1 MSYFLENE
9 EVEKV
14 EEVKEQDGIASI
26 EPLLDNRIVRAI
38 REMGFEKLSP
48 IQEQAIPYLLQ
59 GEDIIGQAQTGT
71 GKTAA
76 FGIPAIQHI
85 NPDVKKL
92 QTIILCP
99 TRELAIQAAEELRK
113 IAKYMHGIKVLPVYG
128 GQDISRQIAGLRGV
142 QIIVGTPG
150 RVMDHMRRRTIKLDL
165 VNMVVLD
172 EADEMLNMGFREDME
187 LILGQ
192 IPGEHQT
199 ALFSATMPKPI
210 LEITDRFQKD
220 AKIVK
225 VAAKELTIPL
235 VSQKFYRV
243 KNQDKDA
250 ACVRL
255 LEYYQPKLTLIFC
268 NTKKK
273 VDELSDLLKE
283 QGFQAEGLHGDLSQ
297 AQRDAVMKRF
307 RNGGTSIL
315 IATDV
320 AARGID
326 VDDVEAVIN
335 YDIPQDIEYYVH
347 RIGRTGRAGRKG
359 RSFTFAN
366 SREIYKIREIERVC
380 HTTITEKKL
389 PGAAKVLKAKADKY
403 LNKAWELHEHEDIEL
418 MKSFLQRK
426 MEEEGCDAL
435 ELAAAMLKLQV
446 GDKGEEIAADE
457 YTKRGN
463 RFGDRG
469 RSGRDDGE
477 GRSFG
482 RGDGSLAVKTGNAE
496 DSAAVTEIAETM
508 AAPVSVRTEDAAE
521 MKTVRMEE
529 NGAAVTKR
537 RLTANTLGTERRE
550 KRKRERNGKSRASV
564 TASPREND
572 LNLMRK
578 LVDLP
583 QKPQLCFCGKSCI
596 VREEC
601 IGNNRKV
608 CGMKTLKKQIPYIL
622 LGATLLLLLGLNI
635 ISQDHWLDSDMAAEM
650 IFSRILSEEHHIFST
665 TNWYYSTE
673 FRVLYT
679 QLIMGPLF
687 RICSNWHVIRTITNL
702 VFYGLMLASYY
713 YFMKPLKVSR
723 GLTVL
728 SSCLLLLPFSETMMT
743 HMQMGNTYMSHV
755 ILVLW
760 FFGMYL
766 RLCSGEYHAKRKV
779 SLWIFYVLLAIVCGM
794 SGVRYLLALQCP
806 LVLTSFFYLLGG
818 EEFQSFRGE
827 MTKEH
832 FQTLFSTDRMRYF
845 LYSLAGAFFAV
856 VGYGINVVFISHKYV
871 FQTYGATNF
880 IALYHGVLFDRIQ
893 NAVGCL
899 LMLFGYIPDKGF
911 LSLRGVV
918 TMAAFVLLGIYG
930 YVTVKSGKMQ
940 RVTGFRSLI
949 TLFLKVSFVLNLFVF
964 IFTTS
969 TMVPRYYITIFIFA
983 LPVLCFYLEE
993 EKMPFDRFA
1002 VAALLTICLILGTG
1016 KTVMSFLTV
1025 DKNETKRP
1033 VAEFLA
1039 GNGYDF
1045 GFATYNNANIIT
1057 ELTNGEVEIGN
1068 IGDPEHLEYFK
1079 WSSPMKYYE
1088 EGYHA
1093 GETFLLLTAEECAEY
1108 AEAPALNQG
1117 EKVYEDGSYTVYVF
1131 DSTEDLMDC
1140 AVARQ

>member
-9 EVEKV
+9 EVNEAV
-14 EEVKEQDGIASI
+14 EEVKAQDGIASI

-273 VDELSDLLKE
+273 VDELADLLKQ

-297 AQRDAVMKRF
+297 AQRDVAMNRF
-307 RNGGTSIL
+307 RNGGASIL

-366 SREIYKIREIERVC
+366 SREIGKIREIERVC

-426 MEEEGCDAL
+426 MEEGCDAL
-435 ELAAAMLKLQV
+435 ELAAAMLKYQV

-457 YTKRGN
+457 YAQRRG
-463 RFGDRG
+463 RFGERG
-469 RSGRDDGE
+469 RFGRGGDEGRNFGRRGGRRRDNGRDDE
-477 GRSFG
+477 EHRERRRFG
-482 RGDGSLAVKTGNAE
+482 RGDGAGRE
-496 DSAAVTEIAETM
+496 DSRDGENSRFGRSDRKRSGRDKKTAERKLTGD
-508 AAPVSVRTEDAAE
+508 R
-521 MKTVRMEE
+521 EE
-529 NGAAVTKR
+529 RERKKR
-537 RLTANTLGTERRE
+537 KKKEEPGIGNSFP
-550 KRKRERNGKSRASV
+550 KRKR
-564 TASPREND
+564 
-572 LNLMRK
+572 
-578 LVDLP
+578 
-583 QKPQLCFCGKSCI
+583 
-596 VREEC
+596 
-601 IGNNRKV
+601 
-608 CGMKTLKKQIPYIL
+608 
-622 LGATLLLLLGLNI
+622 
-635 ISQDHWLDSDMAAEM
+635 
-650 IFSRILSEEHHIFST
+650 
-665 TNWYYSTE
+665 
-673 FRVLYT
+673 
-679 QLIMGPLF
+679 
-687 RICSNWHVIRTITNL
+687 
-702 VFYGLMLASYY
+702 
-713 YFMKPLKVSR
+713 
-723 GLTVL
+723 
-728 SSCLLLLPFSETMMT
+728 
-743 HMQMGNTYMSHV
+743 
-755 ILVLW
+755 
-760 FFGMYL
+760 
-766 RLCSGEYHAKRKV
+766 
-779 SLWIFYVLLAIVCGM
+779 
-794 SGVRYLLALQCP
+794 
-806 LVLTSFFYLLGG
+806 
-818 EEFQSFRGE
+818 
-827 MTKEH
+827 
-832 FQTLFSTDRMRYF
+832 
-845 LYSLAGAFFAV
+845 
-856 VGYGINVVFISHKYV
+856 
-871 FQTYGATNF
+871 
-880 IALYHGVLFDRIQ
+880 
-893 NAVGCL
+893 
-899 LMLFGYIPDKGF
+899 
-911 LSLRGVV
+911 
-918 TMAAFVLLGIYG
+918 
-930 YVTVKSGKMQ
+930 
-940 RVTGFRSLI
+940 
-949 TLFLKVSFVLNLFVF
+949 
-964 IFTTS
+964 
-969 TMVPRYYITIFIFA
+969 
-983 LPVLCFYLEE
+983 
-993 EKMPFDRFA
+993 
-1002 VAALLTICLILGTG
+1002 
-1016 KTVMSFLTV
+1016 
-1025 DKNETKRP
+1025 
-1033 VAEFLA
+1033 
-1039 GNGYDF
+1039 
-1045 GFATYNNANIIT
+1045 
-1057 ELTNGEVEIGN
+1057 
-1068 IGDPEHLEYFK
+1068 
-1079 WSSPMKYYE
+1079 
-1088 EGYHA
+1088 
-1093 GETFLLLTAEECAEY
+1093 
-1108 AEAPALNQG
+1108 
-1117 EKVYEDGSYTVYVF
+1117 
-1131 DSTEDLMDC
+1131 
-1140 AVARQ
+1140 

>member
-9 EVEKV
+9 EA
-14 EEVKEQDGIASI
+14 VKEQEILQDETSVQQENEQDGIASI

-150 RVMDHMRRRTIKLDL
+150 RVMDHMRRHTIKLDL

-220 AKIVK
+220 AKLVK

-273 VDELSDLLKE
+273 VDELADLLKQ

-297 AQRDAVMKRF
+297 AQRDVAMNRF
-307 RNGGTSIL
+307 RNGGASIL

-403 LNKAWELHEHEDIEL
+403 LNNAWELHEHEDIEL

-426 MEEEGCDAL
+426 IEEEGCDAL
-435 ELAAAMLKLQV
+435 ELAAAMLKYQV

-457 YTKRGN
+457 YAQRRG
-463 RFGDRG
+463 RFGERG
-469 RSGRDDGE
+469 RFGRGGDEGRNFGRRGGRRRDNGRDDE
-477 GRSFG
+477 EHRERRRFG
-482 RGDGSLAVKTGNAE
+482 RGDGAGRE
-496 DSAAVTEIAETM
+496 DSRDGENSRFGRSDRKRSGRDKKTAERKLTGD
-508 AAPVSVRTEDAAE
+508 R
-521 MKTVRMEE
+521 EE
-529 NGAAVTKR
+529 RERKKR
-537 RLTANTLGTERRE
+537 KKKEEPGIGNSFP
-550 KRKRERNGKSRASV
+550 KRKR
-564 TASPREND
+564 
-572 LNLMRK
+572 
-578 LVDLP
+578 
-583 QKPQLCFCGKSCI
+583 
-596 VREEC
+596 
-601 IGNNRKV
+601 
-608 CGMKTLKKQIPYIL
+608 
-622 LGATLLLLLGLNI
+622 
-635 ISQDHWLDSDMAAEM
+635 
-650 IFSRILSEEHHIFST
+650 
-665 TNWYYSTE
+665 
-673 FRVLYT
+673 
-679 QLIMGPLF
+679 
-687 RICSNWHVIRTITNL
+687 
-702 VFYGLMLASYY
+702 
-713 YFMKPLKVSR
+713 
-723 GLTVL
+723 
-728 SSCLLLLPFSETMMT
+728 
-743 HMQMGNTYMSHV
+743 
-755 ILVLW
+755 
-760 FFGMYL
+760 
-766 RLCSGEYHAKRKV
+766 
-779 SLWIFYVLLAIVCGM
+779 
-794 SGVRYLLALQCP
+794 
-806 LVLTSFFYLLGG
+806 
-818 EEFQSFRGE
+818 
-827 MTKEH
+827 
-832 FQTLFSTDRMRYF
+832 
-845 LYSLAGAFFAV
+845 
-856 VGYGINVVFISHKYV
+856 
-871 FQTYGATNF
+871 
-880 IALYHGVLFDRIQ
+880 
-893 NAVGCL
+893 
-899 LMLFGYIPDKGF
+899 
-911 LSLRGVV
+911 
-918 TMAAFVLLGIYG
+918 
-930 YVTVKSGKMQ
+930 
-940 RVTGFRSLI
+940 
-949 TLFLKVSFVLNLFVF
+949 
-964 IFTTS
+964 
-969 TMVPRYYITIFIFA
+969 
-983 LPVLCFYLEE
+983 
-993 EKMPFDRFA
+993 
-1002 VAALLTICLILGTG
+1002 
-1016 KTVMSFLTV
+1016 
-1025 DKNETKRP
+1025 
-1033 VAEFLA
+1033 
-1039 GNGYDF
+1039 
-1045 GFATYNNANIIT
+1045 
-1057 ELTNGEVEIGN
+1057 
-1068 IGDPEHLEYFK
+1068 
-1079 WSSPMKYYE
+1079 
-1088 EGYHA
+1088 
-1093 GETFLLLTAEECAEY
+1093 
-1108 AEAPALNQG
+1108 
-1117 EKVYEDGSYTVYVF
+1117 
-1131 DSTEDLMDC
+1131 
-1140 AVARQ
+1140 

>member
-9 EVEKV
+9 EA
-14 EEVKEQDGIASI
+14 VKEQEILQDETSVQQENEQDGIASI

-150 RVMDHMRRRTIKLDL
+150 RVMDHMRRHTIKLDL

-220 AKIVK
+220 AKLVK

-235 VSQKFYRV
+235 VAQKFYRV

-273 VDELSDLLKE
+273 VDELADLLKQ

-297 AQRDAVMKRF
+297 AQRDVAMNRF
-307 RNGGTSIL
+307 RNGGASIL

-403 LNKAWELHEHEDIEL
+403 LNNAWELHEHEDIEL

-435 ELAAAMLKLQV
+435 ELAAAMLKYQV

-457 YTKRGN
+457 YAQRRG
-463 RFGDRG
+463 RFGERG
-469 RSGRDDGE
+469 RFGRGGDEGRNFGRRGGRRRDNGRDDE
-477 GRSFG
+477 EHRERRRFG
-482 RGDGSLAVKTGNAE
+482 RGDGAGRE
-496 DSAAVTEIAETM
+496 DSRDGENSRFGRSDRKRSGRDKKTAERKLTG
-508 AAPVSVRTEDAAE
+508 DC
-521 MKTVRMEE
+521 EE
-529 NGAAVTKR
+529 RERKKR
-537 RLTANTLGTERRE
+537 KKKEEPGIGNSFP
-550 KRKRERNGKSRASV
+550 KRKR
-564 TASPREND
+564 
-572 LNLMRK
+572 
-578 LVDLP
+578 
-583 QKPQLCFCGKSCI
+583 
-596 VREEC
+596 
-601 IGNNRKV
+601 
-608 CGMKTLKKQIPYIL
+608 
-622 LGATLLLLLGLNI
+622 
-635 ISQDHWLDSDMAAEM
+635 
-650 IFSRILSEEHHIFST
+650 
-665 TNWYYSTE
+665 
-673 FRVLYT
+673 
-679 QLIMGPLF
+679 
-687 RICSNWHVIRTITNL
+687 
-702 VFYGLMLASYY
+702 
-713 YFMKPLKVSR
+713 
-723 GLTVL
+723 
-728 SSCLLLLPFSETMMT
+728 
-743 HMQMGNTYMSHV
+743 
-755 ILVLW
+755 
-760 FFGMYL
+760 
-766 RLCSGEYHAKRKV
+766 
-779 SLWIFYVLLAIVCGM
+779 
-794 SGVRYLLALQCP
+794 
-806 LVLTSFFYLLGG
+806 
-818 EEFQSFRGE
+818 
-827 MTKEH
+827 
-832 FQTLFSTDRMRYF
+832 
-845 LYSLAGAFFAV
+845 
-856 VGYGINVVFISHKYV
+856 
-871 FQTYGATNF
+871 
-880 IALYHGVLFDRIQ
+880 
-893 NAVGCL
+893 
-899 LMLFGYIPDKGF
+899 
-911 LSLRGVV
+911 
-918 TMAAFVLLGIYG
+918 
-930 YVTVKSGKMQ
+930 
-940 RVTGFRSLI
+940 
-949 TLFLKVSFVLNLFVF
+949 
-964 IFTTS
+964 
-969 TMVPRYYITIFIFA
+969 
-983 LPVLCFYLEE
+983 
-993 EKMPFDRFA
+993 
-1002 VAALLTICLILGTG
+1002 
-1016 KTVMSFLTV
+1016 
-1025 DKNETKRP
+1025 
-1033 VAEFLA
+1033 
-1039 GNGYDF
+1039 
-1045 GFATYNNANIIT
+1045 
-1057 ELTNGEVEIGN
+1057 
-1068 IGDPEHLEYFK
+1068 
-1079 WSSPMKYYE
+1079 
-1088 EGYHA
+1088 
-1093 GETFLLLTAEECAEY
+1093 
-1108 AEAPALNQG
+1108 
-1117 EKVYEDGSYTVYVF
+1117 
-1131 DSTEDLMDC
+1131 
-1140 AVARQ
+1140 

>member
-9 EVEKV
+9 EVNEAV
-14 EEVKEQDGIASI
+14 EEVKAQDGIASI

-128 GQDISRQIAGLRGV
+128 GQDISRQIAGL
-142 QIIVGTPG
+142 
-150 RVMDHMRRRTIKLDL
+150 
-165 VNMVVLD
+165 VVLD

-273 VDELSDLLKE
+273 VDELADLLKQ

-297 AQRDAVMKRF
+297 AQRDVAMNRF
-307 RNGGTSIL
+307 RNGGASIL

-366 SREIYKIREIERVC
+366 SREIGKIREIERVC

-482 RGDGSLAVKTGNAE
+482 RGDGRRRFGREDGDRRRFGRGDRDRRDDDNTVSGENRRHRRDENREDGRKWGGRDKKASDRKYSGDRAEREVK
-496 DSAAVTEIAETM
+496 
-508 AAPVSVRTEDAAE
+508 
-521 MKTVRMEE
+521 
-529 NGAAVTKR
+529 
-537 RLTANTLGTERRE
+537 
-550 KRKRERNGKSRASV
+550 KRKK
-564 TASPREND
+564 
-572 LNLMRK
+572 
-578 LVDLP
+578 
-583 QKPQLCFCGKSCI
+583 
-596 VREEC
+596 REEPG
-601 IGNNRKV
+601 IGNSF
-608 CGMKTLKKQIPYIL
+608 P
-622 LGATLLLLLGLNI
+622 
-635 ISQDHWLDSDMAAEM
+635 
-650 IFSRILSEEHHIFST
+650 
-665 TNWYYSTE
+665 
-673 FRVLYT
+673 
-679 QLIMGPLF
+679 
-687 RICSNWHVIRTITNL
+687 
-702 VFYGLMLASYY
+702 
-713 YFMKPLKVSR
+713 
-723 GLTVL
+723 
-728 SSCLLLLPFSETMMT
+728 
-743 HMQMGNTYMSHV
+743 
-755 ILVLW
+755 
-760 FFGMYL
+760 
-766 RLCSGEYHAKRKV
+766 KRK
-779 SLWIFYVLLAIVCGM
+779 
-794 SGVRYLLALQCP
+794 
-806 LVLTSFFYLLGG
+806 
-818 EEFQSFRGE
+818 
-827 MTKEH
+827 
-832 FQTLFSTDRMRYF
+832 
-845 LYSLAGAFFAV
+845 
-856 VGYGINVVFISHKYV
+856 
-871 FQTYGATNF
+871 
-880 IALYHGVLFDRIQ
+880 
-893 NAVGCL
+893 
-899 LMLFGYIPDKGF
+899 
-911 LSLRGVV
+911 
-918 TMAAFVLLGIYG
+918 
-930 YVTVKSGKMQ
+930 KS
-940 RVTGFRSLI
+940 
-949 TLFLKVSFVLNLFVF
+949 
-964 IFTTS
+964 
-969 TMVPRYYITIFIFA
+969 
-983 LPVLCFYLEE
+983 
-993 EKMPFDRFA
+993 
-1002 VAALLTICLILGTG
+1002 
-1016 KTVMSFLTV
+1016 
-1025 DKNETKRP
+1025 
-1033 VAEFLA
+1033 
-1039 GNGYDF
+1039 
-1045 GFATYNNANIIT
+1045 
-1057 ELTNGEVEIGN
+1057 
-1068 IGDPEHLEYFK
+1068 
-1079 WSSPMKYYE
+1079 
-1088 EGYHA
+1088 
-1093 GETFLLLTAEECAEY
+1093 
-1108 AEAPALNQG
+1108 
-1117 EKVYEDGSYTVYVF
+1117 
-1131 DSTEDLMDC
+1131 
-1140 AVARQ
+1140 

>member
-9 EVEKV
+9 EA
-14 EEVKEQDGIASI
+14 VKEQEILQDETSVQQENEQAQDGIASI

-150 RVMDHMRRRTIKLDL
+150 RVMDHMRRHTIKLDL

-220 AKIVK
+220 AKLVK

-273 VDELSDLLKE
+273 VDELADLLKQ

-297 AQRDAVMKRF
+297 AQRDVAMNRF
-307 RNGGTSIL
+307 RNGGASIL

-403 LNKAWELHEHEDIEL
+403 LNNAWELHEHEDIEL

-435 ELAAAMLKLQV
+435 ELAAAMLKYQV

-457 YTKRGN
+457 YAQRRG
-463 RFGDRG
+463 RFGERG
-469 RSGRDDGE
+469 RFSRDGDEGRDFGRRGGRRRDNGRDGE
-477 GRSFG
+477 RRRFG
-482 RGDGSLAVKTGNAE
+482 RGDGAGRE
-496 DSAAVTEIAETM
+496 DSRDGENSRFGRSDRRRRDNGSTG
-508 AAPVSVRTEDAAE
+508 PTED
-521 MKTVRMEE
+521 
-529 NGAAVTKR
+529 KR
-537 RLTANTLGTERRE
+537 RRRDENREDERKRGGRDKKTADRKLTGDREERERKKRKKKE
-550 KRKRERNGKSRASV
+550 EPGIGNSFPKRKR
-564 TASPREND
+564 
-572 LNLMRK
+572 
-578 LVDLP
+578 
-583 QKPQLCFCGKSCI
+583 
-596 VREEC
+596 
-601 IGNNRKV
+601 
-608 CGMKTLKKQIPYIL
+608 
-622 LGATLLLLLGLNI
+622 
-635 ISQDHWLDSDMAAEM
+635 
-650 IFSRILSEEHHIFST
+650 
-665 TNWYYSTE
+665 
-673 FRVLYT
+673 
-679 QLIMGPLF
+679 
-687 RICSNWHVIRTITNL
+687 
-702 VFYGLMLASYY
+702 
-713 YFMKPLKVSR
+713 
-723 GLTVL
+723 
-728 SSCLLLLPFSETMMT
+728 
-743 HMQMGNTYMSHV
+743 
-755 ILVLW
+755 
-760 FFGMYL
+760 
-766 RLCSGEYHAKRKV
+766 
-779 SLWIFYVLLAIVCGM
+779 
-794 SGVRYLLALQCP
+794 
-806 LVLTSFFYLLGG
+806 
-818 EEFQSFRGE
+818 
-827 MTKEH
+827 
-832 FQTLFSTDRMRYF
+832 
-845 LYSLAGAFFAV
+845 
-856 VGYGINVVFISHKYV
+856 
-871 FQTYGATNF
+871 
-880 IALYHGVLFDRIQ
+880 
-893 NAVGCL
+893 
-899 LMLFGYIPDKGF
+899 
-911 LSLRGVV
+911 
-918 TMAAFVLLGIYG
+918 
-930 YVTVKSGKMQ
+930 
-940 RVTGFRSLI
+940 
-949 TLFLKVSFVLNLFVF
+949 
-964 IFTTS
+964 
-969 TMVPRYYITIFIFA
+969 
-983 LPVLCFYLEE
+983 
-993 EKMPFDRFA
+993 
-1002 VAALLTICLILGTG
+1002 
-1016 KTVMSFLTV
+1016 
-1025 DKNETKRP
+1025 
-1033 VAEFLA
+1033 
-1039 GNGYDF
+1039 
-1045 GFATYNNANIIT
+1045 
-1057 ELTNGEVEIGN
+1057 
-1068 IGDPEHLEYFK
+1068 
-1079 WSSPMKYYE
+1079 
-1088 EGYHA
+1088 
-1093 GETFLLLTAEECAEY
+1093 
-1108 AEAPALNQG
+1108 
-1117 EKVYEDGSYTVYVF
+1117 
-1131 DSTEDLMDC
+1131 
-1140 AVARQ
+1140 

>member
-210 LEITDRFQKD
+210 LEITDRFQND
-220 AKIVK
+220 AKLVK
-225 VAAKELTIPL
+225 VAAQELTIPL

-482 RGDGSLAVKTGNAE
+482 RGNGRRRFGRGDRDRRDNGSTGSGEDRRRRRSDSREDGRKWNDRDRKNADRKLSAERAEREAKKRKKREETGIGN
-496 DSAAVTEIAETM
+496 SF
-508 AAPVSVRTEDAAE
+508 P
-521 MKTVRMEE
+521 
-529 NGAAVTKR
+529 
-537 RLTANTLGTERRE
+537 
-550 KRKRERNGKSRASV
+550 KRKRS
-564 TASPREND
+564 
-572 LNLMRK
+572 
-578 LVDLP
+578 
-583 QKPQLCFCGKSCI
+583 
-596 VREEC
+596 
-601 IGNNRKV
+601 
-608 CGMKTLKKQIPYIL
+608 
-622 LGATLLLLLGLNI
+622 
-635 ISQDHWLDSDMAAEM
+635 
-650 IFSRILSEEHHIFST
+650 
-665 TNWYYSTE
+665 
-673 FRVLYT
+673 
-679 QLIMGPLF
+679 
-687 RICSNWHVIRTITNL
+687 
-702 VFYGLMLASYY
+702 
-713 YFMKPLKVSR
+713 
-723 GLTVL
+723 
-728 SSCLLLLPFSETMMT
+728 
-743 HMQMGNTYMSHV
+743 
-755 ILVLW
+755 
-760 FFGMYL
+760 
-766 RLCSGEYHAKRKV
+766 
-779 SLWIFYVLLAIVCGM
+779 
-794 SGVRYLLALQCP
+794 
-806 LVLTSFFYLLGG
+806 
-818 EEFQSFRGE
+818 
-827 MTKEH
+827 
-832 FQTLFSTDRMRYF
+832 
-845 LYSLAGAFFAV
+845 
-856 VGYGINVVFISHKYV
+856 
-871 FQTYGATNF
+871 
-880 IALYHGVLFDRIQ
+880 
-893 NAVGCL
+893 
-899 LMLFGYIPDKGF
+899 
-911 LSLRGVV
+911 
-918 TMAAFVLLGIYG
+918 
-930 YVTVKSGKMQ
+930 
-940 RVTGFRSLI
+940 
-949 TLFLKVSFVLNLFVF
+949 
-964 IFTTS
+964 
-969 TMVPRYYITIFIFA
+969 
-983 LPVLCFYLEE
+983 
-993 EKMPFDRFA
+993 
-1002 VAALLTICLILGTG
+1002 
-1016 KTVMSFLTV
+1016 
-1025 DKNETKRP
+1025 
-1033 VAEFLA
+1033 
-1039 GNGYDF
+1039 
-1045 GFATYNNANIIT
+1045 
-1057 ELTNGEVEIGN
+1057 
-1068 IGDPEHLEYFK
+1068 
-1079 WSSPMKYYE
+1079 
-1088 EGYHA
+1088 
-1093 GETFLLLTAEECAEY
+1093 
-1108 AEAPALNQG
+1108 
-1117 EKVYEDGSYTVYVF
+1117 
-1131 DSTEDLMDC
+1131 
-1140 AVARQ
+1140 

>member
-9 EVEKV
+9 EA
-14 EEVKEQDGIASI
+14 VKEQEILQDETSVQQENEQDGIASI

-150 RVMDHMRRRTIKLDL
+150 RVMDHMRRHTIKLDL

-273 VDELSDLLKE
+273 VDELADLLKQ

-297 AQRDAVMKRF
+297 AQRDVAMNRF
-307 RNGGTSIL
+307 RNGGASIL

-366 SREIYKIREIERVC
+366 SREIGKIREIERVC

-403 LNKAWELHEHEDIEL
+403 LNKAWELHEHEDVEL

-435 ELAAAMLKLQV
+435 DLAAAMLKYQV
-446 GDKGEEIAADE
+446 GDKGEEIAADD
-457 YTKRGN
+457 YVQRRG
-463 RFGDRG
+463 RFGEKG
-469 RSGRDDGE
+469 RFGRNDGE
-477 GRSFG
+477 GRGFG
-482 RGDGSLAVKTGNAE
+482 RGDGRRRYSREDGDHRRFGRSDRDRRDDGSTGSGEDRRRRRDENREDGRKWGGRDKKAADRKYSEDRAEREVK
-496 DSAAVTEIAETM
+496 
-508 AAPVSVRTEDAAE
+508 
-521 MKTVRMEE
+521 
-529 NGAAVTKR
+529 
-537 RLTANTLGTERRE
+537 
-550 KRKRERNGKSRASV
+550 KRKK
-564 TASPREND
+564 
-572 LNLMRK
+572 
-578 LVDLP
+578 
-583 QKPQLCFCGKSCI
+583 
-596 VREEC
+596 REEPG
-601 IGNNRKV
+601 IGNSF
-608 CGMKTLKKQIPYIL
+608 P
-622 LGATLLLLLGLNI
+622 
-635 ISQDHWLDSDMAAEM
+635 
-650 IFSRILSEEHHIFST
+650 
-665 TNWYYSTE
+665 
-673 FRVLYT
+673 
-679 QLIMGPLF
+679 
-687 RICSNWHVIRTITNL
+687 
-702 VFYGLMLASYY
+702 
-713 YFMKPLKVSR
+713 
-723 GLTVL
+723 
-728 SSCLLLLPFSETMMT
+728 
-743 HMQMGNTYMSHV
+743 
-755 ILVLW
+755 
-760 FFGMYL
+760 
-766 RLCSGEYHAKRKV
+766 KRK
-779 SLWIFYVLLAIVCGM
+779 
-794 SGVRYLLALQCP
+794 
-806 LVLTSFFYLLGG
+806 
-818 EEFQSFRGE
+818 
-827 MTKEH
+827 K
-832 FQTLFSTDRMRYF
+832 
-845 LYSLAGAFFAV
+845 
-856 VGYGINVVFISHKYV
+856 
-871 FQTYGATNF
+871 
-880 IALYHGVLFDRIQ
+880 
-893 NAVGCL
+893 
-899 LMLFGYIPDKGF
+899 
-911 LSLRGVV
+911 
-918 TMAAFVLLGIYG
+918 
-930 YVTVKSGKMQ
+930 
-940 RVTGFRSLI
+940 
-949 TLFLKVSFVLNLFVF
+949 LK
-964 IFTTS
+964 
-969 TMVPRYYITIFIFA
+969 
-983 LPVLCFYLEE
+983 
-993 EKMPFDRFA
+993 
-1002 VAALLTICLILGTG
+1002 
-1016 KTVMSFLTV
+1016 
-1025 DKNETKRP
+1025 
-1033 VAEFLA
+1033 
-1039 GNGYDF
+1039 
-1045 GFATYNNANIIT
+1045 
-1057 ELTNGEVEIGN
+1057 
-1068 IGDPEHLEYFK
+1068 
-1079 WSSPMKYYE
+1079 
-1088 EGYHA
+1088 
-1093 GETFLLLTAEECAEY
+1093 
-1108 AEAPALNQG
+1108 
-1117 EKVYEDGSYTVYVF
+1117 
-1131 DSTEDLMDC
+1131 
-1140 AVARQ
+1140 

>member
-1 MSYFLENE
+1 MSYFLKNE
-9 EVEKV
+9 EVNEEV

-210 LEITDRFQKD
+210 LEITDRFQND
-220 AKIVK
+220 AKLVK
-225 VAAKELTIPL
+225 VAAQELTIPL

-403 LNKAWELHEHEDIEL
+403 LNRAWELHEHEDIEL

-469 RSGRDDGE
+469 RSGRGDGE

-482 RGDGSLAVKTGNAE
+482 RGDGRRRFGREDGERRRFVRGDRDRREDGSTGSGEGRRRRRSDSREDGRKWNDRDRKNA
-496 DSAAVTEIAETM
+496 DRKPS
-508 AAPVSVRTEDAAE
+508 
-521 MKTVRMEE
+521 
-529 NGAAVTKR
+529 
-537 RLTANTLGTERRE
+537 TERAERAERE
-550 KRKRERNGKSRASV
+550 AKKRKKREEPGIGNSFPKRKRS
-564 TASPREND
+564 
-572 LNLMRK
+572 
-578 LVDLP
+578 
-583 QKPQLCFCGKSCI
+583 
-596 VREEC
+596 
-601 IGNNRKV
+601 
-608 CGMKTLKKQIPYIL
+608 
-622 LGATLLLLLGLNI
+622 
-635 ISQDHWLDSDMAAEM
+635 
-650 IFSRILSEEHHIFST
+650 
-665 TNWYYSTE
+665 
-673 FRVLYT
+673 
-679 QLIMGPLF
+679 
-687 RICSNWHVIRTITNL
+687 
-702 VFYGLMLASYY
+702 
-713 YFMKPLKVSR
+713 
-723 GLTVL
+723 
-728 SSCLLLLPFSETMMT
+728 
-743 HMQMGNTYMSHV
+743 
-755 ILVLW
+755 
-760 FFGMYL
+760 
-766 RLCSGEYHAKRKV
+766 
-779 SLWIFYVLLAIVCGM
+779 
-794 SGVRYLLALQCP
+794 
-806 LVLTSFFYLLGG
+806 
-818 EEFQSFRGE
+818 
-827 MTKEH
+827 
-832 FQTLFSTDRMRYF
+832 
-845 LYSLAGAFFAV
+845 
-856 VGYGINVVFISHKYV
+856 
-871 FQTYGATNF
+871 
-880 IALYHGVLFDRIQ
+880 
-893 NAVGCL
+893 
-899 LMLFGYIPDKGF
+899 
-911 LSLRGVV
+911 
-918 TMAAFVLLGIYG
+918 
-930 YVTVKSGKMQ
+930 
-940 RVTGFRSLI
+940 
-949 TLFLKVSFVLNLFVF
+949 
-964 IFTTS
+964 
-969 TMVPRYYITIFIFA
+969 
-983 LPVLCFYLEE
+983 
-993 EKMPFDRFA
+993 
-1002 VAALLTICLILGTG
+1002 
-1016 KTVMSFLTV
+1016 
-1025 DKNETKRP
+1025 
-1033 VAEFLA
+1033 
-1039 GNGYDF
+1039 
-1045 GFATYNNANIIT
+1045 
-1057 ELTNGEVEIGN
+1057 
-1068 IGDPEHLEYFK
+1068 
-1079 WSSPMKYYE
+1079 
-1088 EGYHA
+1088 
-1093 GETFLLLTAEECAEY
+1093 
-1108 AEAPALNQG
+1108 
-1117 EKVYEDGSYTVYVF
+1117 
-1131 DSTEDLMDC
+1131 
-1140 AVARQ
+1140 

>member
-210 LEITDRFQKD
+210 LEITDRFQND
-220 AKIVK
+220 AKLVK
-225 VAAKELTIPL
+225 VAAQELTIPL

-243 KNQDKDA
+243 KSQDKDA

-469 RSGRDDGE
+469 RSGRGDGE

-482 RGDGSLAVKTGNAE
+482 RGDGRRRFGRE
-496 DSAAVTEIAETM
+496 D
-508 AAPVSVRTEDAAE
+508 
-521 MKTVRMEE
+521 
-529 NGAAVTKR
+529 G
-537 RLTANTLGTERRE
+537 ERRRFGRGDRDHRE
-550 KRKRERNGKSRASV
+550 DGSAGSGEGRRRRRSDSREDGRKWNDRDRKTADRKPSAERAEREAKKRKKREEPGIGNSFPKRKRS
-564 TASPREND
+564 
-572 LNLMRK
+572 
-578 LVDLP
+578 
-583 QKPQLCFCGKSCI
+583 
-596 VREEC
+596 
-601 IGNNRKV
+601 
-608 CGMKTLKKQIPYIL
+608 
-622 LGATLLLLLGLNI
+622 
-635 ISQDHWLDSDMAAEM
+635 
-650 IFSRILSEEHHIFST
+650 
-665 TNWYYSTE
+665 
-673 FRVLYT
+673 
-679 QLIMGPLF
+679 
-687 RICSNWHVIRTITNL
+687 
-702 VFYGLMLASYY
+702 
-713 YFMKPLKVSR
+713 
-723 GLTVL
+723 
-728 SSCLLLLPFSETMMT
+728 
-743 HMQMGNTYMSHV
+743 
-755 ILVLW
+755 
-760 FFGMYL
+760 
-766 RLCSGEYHAKRKV
+766 
-779 SLWIFYVLLAIVCGM
+779 
-794 SGVRYLLALQCP
+794 
-806 LVLTSFFYLLGG
+806 
-818 EEFQSFRGE
+818 
-827 MTKEH
+827 
-832 FQTLFSTDRMRYF
+832 
-845 LYSLAGAFFAV
+845 
-856 VGYGINVVFISHKYV
+856 
-871 FQTYGATNF
+871 
-880 IALYHGVLFDRIQ
+880 
-893 NAVGCL
+893 
-899 LMLFGYIPDKGF
+899 
-911 LSLRGVV
+911 
-918 TMAAFVLLGIYG
+918 
-930 YVTVKSGKMQ
+930 
-940 RVTGFRSLI
+940 
-949 TLFLKVSFVLNLFVF
+949 
-964 IFTTS
+964 
-969 TMVPRYYITIFIFA
+969 
-983 LPVLCFYLEE
+983 
-993 EKMPFDRFA
+993 
-1002 VAALLTICLILGTG
+1002 
-1016 KTVMSFLTV
+1016 
-1025 DKNETKRP
+1025 
-1033 VAEFLA
+1033 
-1039 GNGYDF
+1039 
-1045 GFATYNNANIIT
+1045 
-1057 ELTNGEVEIGN
+1057 
-1068 IGDPEHLEYFK
+1068 
-1079 WSSPMKYYE
+1079 
-1088 EGYHA
+1088 
-1093 GETFLLLTAEECAEY
+1093 
-1108 AEAPALNQG
+1108 
-1117 EKVYEDGSYTVYVF
+1117 
-1131 DSTEDLMDC
+1131 
-1140 AVARQ
+1140 

>member
-1 MSYFLENE
+1 MENE
-9 EVEKV
+9 EVNEAV
-14 EEVKEQDGIASI
+14 EEVKAQDGIASI

-273 VDELSDLLKE
+273 VDELADLLKQ

-297 AQRDAVMKRF
+297 AQRDVAMNRF
-307 RNGGTSIL
+307 RNGGASIL

-366 SREIYKIREIERVC
+366 SREIGKIREIERVC

-469 RSGRDDGE
+469 RSGRDGGE

-482 RGDGSLAVKTGNAE
+482 RGDGRRKFGREDGDRRRFGRGDRDRRDDDNTVSGENRRHRRDENREDGRKWGGRDKKAADRKYSGDRAE
-496 DSAAVTEIAETM
+496 
-508 AAPVSVRTEDAAE
+508 
-521 MKTVRMEE
+521 
-529 NGAAVTKR
+529 
-537 RLTANTLGTERRE
+537 RE
-550 KRKRERNGKSRASV
+550 VKRERSGKSRASA
-564 TASPREND
+564 TASPREK
-572 LNLMRK
+572 NLK
-578 LVDLP
+578 
-583 QKPQLCFCGKSCI
+583 
-596 VREEC
+596 
-601 IGNNRKV
+601 
-608 CGMKTLKKQIPYIL
+608 
-622 LGATLLLLLGLNI
+622 
-635 ISQDHWLDSDMAAEM
+635 
-650 IFSRILSEEHHIFST
+650 
-665 TNWYYSTE
+665 
-673 FRVLYT
+673 
-679 QLIMGPLF
+679 
-687 RICSNWHVIRTITNL
+687 
-702 VFYGLMLASYY
+702 
-713 YFMKPLKVSR
+713 
-723 GLTVL
+723 
-728 SSCLLLLPFSETMMT
+728 
-743 HMQMGNTYMSHV
+743 
-755 ILVLW
+755 
-760 FFGMYL
+760 
-766 RLCSGEYHAKRKV
+766 
-779 SLWIFYVLLAIVCGM
+779 
-794 SGVRYLLALQCP
+794 
-806 LVLTSFFYLLGG
+806 
-818 EEFQSFRGE
+818 
-827 MTKEH
+827 
-832 FQTLFSTDRMRYF
+832 
-845 LYSLAGAFFAV
+845 
-856 VGYGINVVFISHKYV
+856 
-871 FQTYGATNF
+871 
-880 IALYHGVLFDRIQ
+880 
-893 NAVGCL
+893 
-899 LMLFGYIPDKGF
+899 
-911 LSLRGVV
+911 
-918 TMAAFVLLGIYG
+918 
-930 YVTVKSGKMQ
+930 
-940 RVTGFRSLI
+940 
-949 TLFLKVSFVLNLFVF
+949 
-964 IFTTS
+964 
-969 TMVPRYYITIFIFA
+969 
-983 LPVLCFYLEE
+983 
-993 EKMPFDRFA
+993 
-1002 VAALLTICLILGTG
+1002 
-1016 KTVMSFLTV
+1016 
-1025 DKNETKRP
+1025 
-1033 VAEFLA
+1033 
-1039 GNGYDF
+1039 
-1045 GFATYNNANIIT
+1045 
-1057 ELTNGEVEIGN
+1057 
-1068 IGDPEHLEYFK
+1068 
-1079 WSSPMKYYE
+1079 
-1088 EGYHA
+1088 
-1093 GETFLLLTAEECAEY
+1093 
-1108 AEAPALNQG
+1108 
-1117 EKVYEDGSYTVYVF
+1117 
-1131 DSTEDLMDC
+1131 
-1140 AVARQ
+1140 

>member
-9 EVEKV
+9 EA
-14 EEVKEQDGIASI
+14 VKEQEILQDETSVQQENEQDGIASI

-150 RVMDHMRRRTIKLDL
+150 RVMDHMRRHTIKLDL

-220 AKIVK
+220 AKLVK

-273 VDELSDLLKE
+273 VDELADLLKQ

-297 AQRDAVMKRF
+297 AQRDVAMNRF
-307 RNGGTSIL
+307 RNGGASIL

-403 LNKAWELHEHEDIEL
+403 LNKAWELHEHEDVEL

-435 ELAAAMLKLQV
+435 DLAAAMLKYQV
-446 GDKGEEIAADE
+446 GDKGEEIAADD
-457 YTKRGN
+457 YVQRRG
-463 RFGDRG
+463 RFGEKG
-469 RSGRDDGE
+469 RFGRNDGE
-477 GRSFG
+477 GRNFGRRGGRRRDNGRDDEEHRERRRFG
-482 RGDGSLAVKTGNAE
+482 RGDGAGRE
-496 DSAAVTEIAETM
+496 DSRDGENSRFGRSDRKRSGRDKKTAERKLTGD
-508 AAPVSVRTEDAAE
+508 R
-521 MKTVRMEE
+521 EE
-529 NGAAVTKR
+529 RERKKR
-537 RLTANTLGTERRE
+537 KKKEEPGIGNSFP
-550 KRKRERNGKSRASV
+550 KRKR
-564 TASPREND
+564 
-572 LNLMRK
+572 
-578 LVDLP
+578 
-583 QKPQLCFCGKSCI
+583 
-596 VREEC
+596 
-601 IGNNRKV
+601 
-608 CGMKTLKKQIPYIL
+608 
-622 LGATLLLLLGLNI
+622 
-635 ISQDHWLDSDMAAEM
+635 
-650 IFSRILSEEHHIFST
+650 
-665 TNWYYSTE
+665 
-673 FRVLYT
+673 
-679 QLIMGPLF
+679 
-687 RICSNWHVIRTITNL
+687 
-702 VFYGLMLASYY
+702 
-713 YFMKPLKVSR
+713 
-723 GLTVL
+723 
-728 SSCLLLLPFSETMMT
+728 
-743 HMQMGNTYMSHV
+743 
-755 ILVLW
+755 
-760 FFGMYL
+760 
-766 RLCSGEYHAKRKV
+766 
-779 SLWIFYVLLAIVCGM
+779 
-794 SGVRYLLALQCP
+794 
-806 LVLTSFFYLLGG
+806 
-818 EEFQSFRGE
+818 
-827 MTKEH
+827 
-832 FQTLFSTDRMRYF
+832 
-845 LYSLAGAFFAV
+845 
-856 VGYGINVVFISHKYV
+856 
-871 FQTYGATNF
+871 
-880 IALYHGVLFDRIQ
+880 
-893 NAVGCL
+893 
-899 LMLFGYIPDKGF
+899 
-911 LSLRGVV
+911 
-918 TMAAFVLLGIYG
+918 
-930 YVTVKSGKMQ
+930 
-940 RVTGFRSLI
+940 
-949 TLFLKVSFVLNLFVF
+949 
-964 IFTTS
+964 
-969 TMVPRYYITIFIFA
+969 
-983 LPVLCFYLEE
+983 
-993 EKMPFDRFA
+993 
-1002 VAALLTICLILGTG
+1002 
-1016 KTVMSFLTV
+1016 
-1025 DKNETKRP
+1025 
-1033 VAEFLA
+1033 
-1039 GNGYDF
+1039 
-1045 GFATYNNANIIT
+1045 
-1057 ELTNGEVEIGN
+1057 
-1068 IGDPEHLEYFK
+1068 
-1079 WSSPMKYYE
+1079 
-1088 EGYHA
+1088 
-1093 GETFLLLTAEECAEY
+1093 
-1108 AEAPALNQG
+1108 
-1117 EKVYEDGSYTVYVF
+1117 
-1131 DSTEDLMDC
+1131 
-1140 AVARQ
+1140 